1 MGKNNNYLYFKNKI
15 RYFWDFLFRQ
25 DGIDLCSS
33 YGINV
38 SLLFAKHNINPGND
52 TGDNKKGTLKR
63 WKEGELVWD
72 PNMGR
77 TG

>member
-1 MGKNNNYLYFKNKI
+1 MLLLWHN
-15 RYFWDFLFRQ
+15 
-25 DGIDLCSS
+25 CP
-33 YGINV
+33 
-38 SLLFAKHNINPGND
+38 LLFAKHSINPRND
-52 TGDNKKGTLKR
+52 TGDNKRGTLKR